1 MSLNK
6 DFGEYGGQF
15 VPETLMNTLKTLER
29 EYLEYC
35 STDEFKNDFIEYMR
49 QYVGRPSVCITL
61 TDLQK

>member
-49 QYVGRPSVCITL
+49 QYVGRPSV
-61 TDLQK
+61 